1 MGLGFTKIGIGQS
14 KHGTAVPERRN
25 RMAEWISV
33 KDRLPESDQIVLVV
47 ASGKPHKNI
56 TLENAIELAEYDPVG
71 WILEMWPE
79 WMGAK
84 VTHWMP
90 LPEPPSECGDTKIK
104 TVPGHGEL
112 SNDQADNMA
121 AYIDHQMQRVNCIEN
136 KVLNN
141 E

>member
-33 KDRLPESDQIVLVV
+33 KDRLPMKNYRVLVYRPEMKESD
-47 ASGKPHKNI
+47 
-56 TLENAIELAEYDPVG
+56 VG
-71 WILEMWPE
+71 AVSVQFGWNCRRKKTDI
-79 WMGAK
+79 
-84 VTHWMP
+84 THWMP
-90 LPEPPSECGDTKIK
+90 LPEPPSERGDTKIK

-136 KVLNN
+136 
-141 E
+141 EAIEEAEDG

>member
-33 KDRLPESDQIVLVV
+33 KDRLPMKNDRVLVYRPEMKESD
-47 ASGKPHKNI
+47 
-56 TLENAIELAEYDPVG
+56 VG
-71 WILEMWPE
+71 AVSVQFGWNCRRKKTDI
-79 WMGAK
+79 
-84 VTHWMP
+84 THWMP
-90 LPEPPSECGDTKIK
+90 LPEPPSERGDTKIK

-136 KVLNN
+136 
-141 E
+141 EAIEEAQDG

>member
-33 KDRLPESDQIVLVV
+33 KDRLPMKNDSVLVYRPEMKESD
-47 ASGKPHKNI
+47 
-56 TLENAIELAEYDPVG
+56 VG
-71 WILEMWPE
+71 AVSVQFGWNCRRKKTDI
-79 WMGAK
+79 
-84 VTHWMP
+84 THWMP
-90 LPEPPSECGDTKIK
+90 LPEPPSERGDTKIK

-136 KVLNN
+136 
-141 E
+141 EAIEEAQDG

>member
-1 MGLGFTKIGIGQS
+1 
-14 KHGTAVPERRN
+14 
-25 RMAEWISV
+25 MAEWISV

-136 KVLNN
+136 EVLNN

>member
-1 MGLGFTKIGIGQS
+1 MGLGVTKIGIGQS

-33 KDRLPESDQIVLVV
+33 KDRLPMKNDRVLVYRPEMKESD
-47 ASGKPHKNI
+47 
-56 TLENAIELAEYDPVG
+56 VG
-71 WILEMWPE
+71 AVSVQFGWNCRRKKTDI
-79 WMGAK
+79 
-84 VTHWMP
+84 THWMP
-90 LPEPPSECGDTKIK
+90 LPEPPSERGDTKIK

-136 KVLNN
+136 
-141 E
+141 EAIEEAQDG

>member
-33 KDRLPESDQIVLVV
+33 KDRLPMKNDRVLVYRPEMKESD
-47 ASGKPHKNI
+47 
-56 TLENAIELAEYDPVG
+56 VG
-71 WILEMWPE
+71 AVSVQFGWNCRRKKTDI
-79 WMGAK
+79 
-84 VTHWMP
+84 THWMP
-90 LPEPPSECGDTKIK
+90 LPEPPSERGDTKIK

-136 KVLNN
+136 EVLNN